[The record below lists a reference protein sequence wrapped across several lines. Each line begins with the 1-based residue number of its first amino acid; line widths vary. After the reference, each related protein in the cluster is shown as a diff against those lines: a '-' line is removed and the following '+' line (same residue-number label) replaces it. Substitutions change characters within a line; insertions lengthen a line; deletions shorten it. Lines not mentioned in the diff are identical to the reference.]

1 MQMSWDLIGRLC
13 SARQTDLPANLAA
26 EAQHTH
32 ASIDRTGD
40 SCLFGCRLLG
50 TPVDLWMNLVP
61 LDRSAIGSEQHVA
74 RVSVRR
80 HRQEETKGGSLFDGS
95 CLCPVQWGAPP
106 GGRNLSRGG
115 SVLLSQRYLTVIGAG
130 AAGNI
135 TTAALALWPR
145 RQHPPRQSPKA
156 PEAFEPG
163 GGALR
168 ASRGRERTSG
178 KL

>member
-80 HRQEETKGGSLFDGS
+80 HRQAETKGGSLFDGS

-115 SVLLSQRYLTVIGAG
+115 SVLLSQRYLTVIGALG
-130 AAGNI
+130 LCRGGCCLLGQSASAAVVMFP
-135 TTAALALWPR
+135 AAPA
-145 RQHPPRQSPKA
+145 
-156 PEAFEPG
+156 EGFEPG
-163 GGALR
+163 GGR
-168 ASRGRERTSG
+168 
-178 KL
+178 